1 MYLRPES
8 REVVLQVEGVVCQS
22 TVSGDYGV
30 NDFPVIDEVDISNLW
45 NF

>member
-8 REVVLQVEGVVCQS
+8 REVVLLVEGVVCQS

-30 NDFPVIDEVDISNLW
+30 NDFPDIDEVDISNMW